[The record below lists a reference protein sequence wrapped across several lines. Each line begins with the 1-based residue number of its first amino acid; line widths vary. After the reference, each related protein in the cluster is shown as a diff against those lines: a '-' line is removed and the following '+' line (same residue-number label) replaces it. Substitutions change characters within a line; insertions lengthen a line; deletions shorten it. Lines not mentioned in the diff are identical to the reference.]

1 MLRQKKKK
9 RMEHTSIVWPEIR
22 EGGAAM
28 RLRNA
33 QCRTCRSSWT
43 RKSRIAGWM
52 PHMQT
57 THEAAHRAPLWNSIV
72 ILSPRSQHT
81 TMSPANFKYSK
92 PAMNEINSAV
102 GKYRDESPEKVEPIP
117 VWLQFFSIRQPLVV
131 PFDAQQDESIFLVS
145 AT

>member
-1 MLRQKKKK
+1 
-9 RMEHTSIVWPEIR
+9 MEHTSIVWPEIR

-43 RKSRIAGWM
+43 RKSRDGSLGGCRTCKRLTRQHIARLCGTQLLFL
-52 PHMQT
+52 HQS
-57 THEAAHRAPLWNSIV
+57 A
-72 ILSPRSQHT
+72 RSQHT

-102 GKYRDESPEKVEPIP
+102 GKYTDESPEKVEPIP
-117 VWLQFFSIRQPLVV
+117 VWLQLFSIRQPLVV